1 MINLLSGVPCLV
13 LGAGGFIG
21 TNLCRA
27 LAAVGAV
34 VQGFGRAP
42 AFPGALPPMR
52 WTTAEMDD
60 LPALARALR
69 GVEVVFHLLGGSVPA
84 AAERDPVED
93 LRCNA
98 AGAIEVFRLCREA
111 GVRRIVFLSS
121 GGTVYGVPRV
131 LPIAE
136 DHPTDPV
143 SVYGIHKL
151 LAEKHL
157 GLEVHRRGLQAVVLR
172 AANPYGPFQQ
182 PNRGQGVVASLIARR
197 QAGLPVEI
205 WGDGRVVRD
214 FLHVQD
220 LAEAMLAAAGA
231 EAPARVMNVGSGTG
245 RSLLEVVRAVDT
257 VLGLRDAEVVHRPAR
272 AVDVPVNV
280 LDIALIRQELGW
292 APQVDWLDG
301 LRGTVAWLAGHQ
313 PVVARA

>member
-1 MINLLSGVPCLV
+1 MSALLSGVPCLV

-27 LAAVGAV
+27 LAAAGAV
-34 VQGFGRAP
+34 VQGFGHAP
-42 AFPGALPPMR
+42 AFPGALPAMR
-52 WTTAEMDD
+52 WSTAGMDD
-60 LPALARALR
+60 LPALARALH
-69 GVEVVFHLLGGSVPA
+69 GTEVVFHLLGGSVPA
-84 AAERDPVED
+84 AAERDPVDD
-93 LRCNA
+93 LRQNA

-121 GGTVYGVPRV
+121 GGTVYGIPRK
-131 LPIAE
+131 LPLAE
-136 DHPTDPV
+136 DHPTDPI

-157 GLEVHRRGLQAVVLR
+157 GLEAHRQGLEAVVLR
-172 AANPYGPFQQ
+172 AANPYGPFQR
-182 PNRGQGVVASLIARR
+182 PDRGQGVVASLIARR

-231 EAPARVMNVGSGTG
+231 AAPARVMNVGSGTG
-245 RSLLEVVRAVDT
+245 RSLLQVVRDVDA
-257 VLGLRDAEVVHRPAR
+257 VLGLHDAPVLHRPAR
-272 AVDVPVNV
+272 AADVPVNV
-280 LDIALIRQELGW
+280 LDITLIGRELGW
-292 APQVDWLDG
+292 APRTDWLEG
-301 LRGTVAWLAGHQ
+301 LRGTAAWLAGRQ
-313 PVVARA
+313 PAVAGA